1 MKDLFFV
8 NLYFEY
14 ELNRECIL
22 LNRFSIVK
30 VAVGSLRP
38 RLTTTTRLSLVI
50 SREQS
55 ARFSRNDNSDACRR
69 VGRDRRYPNAT
80 FQGGV
85 TPWCKEGEKLSY
97 SRVSIASSSA
107 HRASDVSLGTIPFNS
122 VLFLTFFINFLSF
135 HF

>member
-22 LNRFSIVK
+22 LNRFSIDDRIILK
-30 VAVGSLRP
+30 VAFGSLRP
-38 RLTTTTRLSLVI
+38 RLTTTTRLSFVI

-69 VGRDRRYPNAT
+69 VGRDHRYPNAT
-80 FQGGV
+80 FIVV
-85 TPWCKEGEKLSY
+85 TFQFFPPESNDLIHFKFIFLK
-97 SRVSIASSSA
+97 
-107 HRASDVSLGTIPFNS
+107 SLNLAVCLPSEPGTIVIS
-122 VLFLTFFINFLSF
+122 K
-135 HF
+135 